1 MKGHKGHRK
10 HRETGGV
17 NEAEMDLKD
26 HPQRY
31 NQSKVE
37 DEAEERKHGGR
48 TKKHAKHAA
57 MKVHGK
63 HAAHHAGRKPRKSGG
78 RTGSDSHPF
87 TSARHGTPPKGRK
100 LEMEFE

>member
-31 NQSKVE
+31 NQSQVE